1 MFLFASQLRSVL
13 SPQRSLDRPL
23 PPFFRRETPLL
34 ANSFVS
40 RHDVTESRPIQTTT
54 TRTTTLTPTPTP
66 TTPCIGRLPV
76 MTLCKF
82 YQQGNC
88 KFGNSCRFEHP
99 ARNQPQN
106 RLGTLSGGGGGG
118 ASGGPDQDPI
128 ATKYGITTAIIE
140 KDLTTEKPQWILSA
154 YAPGRDAPDQL
165 FGGYP
170 REQSFEELRLHYMA
184 GKAAGNEQQALSQ
197 AQELYQT
204 AQQQIDTAVR
214 NVQEAARFI
223 IEGESRHPN
232 RHDICREGTQGAPFG
247 EFLMG
252 RRPNPSA
259 QANPFASGASNAS
272 SPFGGGAQ
280 QTSSLGQ
287 PSALGQRPNPF
298 GAPAFGQ
305 PAQPASGFG
314 QKAQPASGF
323 GQPSQPSASPF
334 GQPQPAQGGPGAG
347 PSAFGQAPQSS
358 SAFGQPSALGA
369 KPNPFGTPAFGQP
382 AQPNAQAGAF
392 GQPSQLGQKPNPF
405 GSNANATASSRPFAT
420 IGGGS
425 NNAPAAN
432 PFGAP
437 SSTQANAAPNAFSSN
452 STNQNNT
459 GPSPFGQPTQP
470 SVSAFAQA
478 SAPASNPFG
487 AASQQQTQE
496 ANNPFAQK
504 PEPQTNGAFGQPAS
518 NPFGQTTSQNKAQ
531 NAASPFGGQ
540 QPGVSQPNPFGAAQT
555 QQRPAAA
562 APASN
567 PYRPGSTRQHPPPE
581 SYITKAMDGRLA
593 AFKGKPVIY
602 KDGQPG
608 NRGFDGTWRRI
619 WFPNGPPGYYK
630 DTELL
635 PDEYDGKS
643 KTQWE
648 AFAQTGAFADGT
660 MPALPPPREC
670 TRWDF

>member
-1 MFLFASQLRSVL
+1 MFFFASQLRSIL

-23 PPFFRRETPLL
+23 PPFFRRETPQL
-34 ANSFVS
+34 ANSFAS
-40 RHDVTESRPIQTTT
+40 RYDVTESRPIQTTT
-54 TRTTTLTPTPTP
+54 RTPTATRTTSR
-66 TTPCIGRLPV
+66 IERLPV

-106 RLGTLSGGGGGG
+106 RFGALSGGGVGG
-118 ASGGPDQDPI
+118 ASGGASQDPI
-128 ATKYGITTAIIE
+128 ATKYGISPAIIE

-184 GKAAGNEQQALSQ
+184 GKAAGNEQQALGQ
-197 AQELYQT
+197 AQELYQN
-204 AQQQIDTAVR
+204 AQQQIETAVR
-214 NVQEAARFI
+214 NVQEAARFM
-223 IEGESRHPN
+223 IEGENRHPN

-247 EFLMG
+247 EFLVG

-259 QANPFASGASNAS
+259 GAPTQANPFASGASSAA

-280 QTSSLGQ
+280 QSSSLGQ

-305 PAQPASGFG
+305 PAQPAAAFG
-314 QKAQPASGF
+314 QPAQPASGF
-323 GQPSQPSASPF
+323 GQPSQPASSPF
-334 GQPQPAQGGPGAG
+334 GQPQPAQGGAG
-347 PSAFGQAPQSS
+347 GGSSAFGQAPQPS

-405 GSNANATASSRPFAT
+405 GSNANATASSSPFAT
-420 IGGGS
+420 MGGGS
-425 NNAPAAN
+425 DNAPAAN

-437 SSTQANAAPNAFSSN
+437 SSTPANAAPNAFSSN
-452 STNQNNT
+452 STNQNNN
-459 GPSPFGQPTQP
+459 GPSPFGQPPQP
-470 SVSAFAQA
+470 SAGPFAQA
-478 SAPASNPFG
+478 PAPASNPFG
-487 AASQQQTQE
+487 AANQQQTQE

-504 PEPQTNGAFGQPAS
+504 PQPQTNGTFGQPAS
-518 NPFGQTTSQNKAQ
+518 NTFGQNTSQSNAQ
-531 NAASPFGGQ
+531 NAASPFGQ
-540 QPGVSQPNPFGAAQT
+540 QPGASQPSPFGAAQT
-555 QQRPAAA
+555 QQQPAAAA
-562 APASN
+562 APAGS
-567 PYRPGSTRQHPPPE
+567 PYPPGSTKQHPSAE
-581 SYITKAMDGRLA
+581 TYISKTVDGRLA
-593 AFKGKPVIY
+593 AFKGKPVTY
-602 KDGQPG
+602 KGGQPG
-608 NRGFDGTWRRI
+608 NRAFDGTWRRI
-619 WFPNGPPGYYK
+619 WFPNGPPAYYK
-630 DTELL
+630 DTEL
-635 PDEYDGKS
+635 PPNEYDGKS
-643 KTQWE
+643 KAQWE
-648 AFAQTGAFADGT
+648 AFAQTGTFADGI
-660 MPALPPPREC
+660 MPDLPPPREC